1 MRALTHTGD
10 PRIIGPK
17 IPWPQAD
24 HQLLM
29 SICCWWWQCD
39 TWHDWAK
46 GSLVSWGKALLHRTS
61 GAHALMHSGAL
72 SCVHPSTLSQG
83 TVRPSTLTGLDSS
96 QNALS
101 YPKTCAPCTGSQRD
115 FSCNF
120 CSIWWLFLW
129 QNWIFWKLW
138 FLRNRVISEHAKGIY
153 GDDDGAVWKPVKIKE
168 KQGKYL
174 LLKKESP
181 SLNWAKRCPMW
192 KRIKWESCLWE
203 YISGQ
208 KEVRG
213 PEKRK
218 AKSSIEN

>member
-1 MRALTHTGD
+1 MVDTGAKPNIVVRTLAGLAAQKGYSKQGLQTFFYLLMVPCILHMIWLGRGVIGEPKESHKHWCQLLHVDACSHTHRRAQRC
-10 PRIIGPK
+10 PGPK
-17 IPWPQAD
+17 LI
-24 HQLLM
+24 

-61 GAHALMHSGAL
+61 GAQALMHSGAL

-138 FLRNRVISEHAKGIY
+138 FLRNRVISEHAKGI
-153 GDDDGAVWKPVKIKE
+153 
-168 KQGKYL
+168 
-174 LLKKESP
+174 
-181 SLNWAKRCPMW
+181 
-192 KRIKWESCLWE
+192 
-203 YISGQ
+203 
-208 KEVRG
+208 
-213 PEKRK
+213 
-218 AKSSIEN
+218 

>member
-1 MRALTHTGD
+1 MRTLLIESSYREEICRDRIELAGHLWQIWIHGTIKLSLCRLMSTITLRCVLSHTQES
-10 PRIIGPK
+10 PK
-17 IPWPQAD
+17 MPWPQAD

-61 GAHALMHSGAL
+61 GAQARMYRGAL

-115 FSCNF
+115 FTCNF
-120 CSIWWLFLW
+120 CTIWWPFLW

-138 FLRNRVISEHAKGIY
+138 FLRNRVISEHAKGI
-153 GDDDGAVWKPVKIKE
+153 
-168 KQGKYL
+168 
-174 LLKKESP
+174 
-181 SLNWAKRCPMW
+181 
-192 KRIKWESCLWE
+192 
-203 YISGQ
+203 
-208 KEVRG
+208 
-213 PEKRK
+213 
-218 AKSSIEN
+218 

>member
-1 MRALTHTGD
+1 MYPSHDMTWTRCHWWAKGKPRTLMPTITRRCVLSHTQKSTD
-10 PRIIGPK
+10 KLAQRCPGPK
-17 IPWPQAD
+17 LI
-24 HQLLM
+24 

-61 GAHALMHSGAL
+61 GAHARMHSGAL

-120 CSIWWLFLW
+120 CSIWWIFLW
-129 QNWIFWKLW
+129 HYWIFWGGQI
-138 FLRNRVISEHAKGIY
+138 VIFEEQSDKWTCKGHI
-153 GDDDGAVWKPVKIKE
+153 WRWWWSCVKAGENQRKT
-168 KQGKYL
+168 GKISAPEER
-174 LLKKESP
+174 K
-181 SLNWAKRCPMW
+181 SL
-192 KRIKWESCLWE
+192 S
-203 YISGQ
+203 
-208 KEVRG
+208 
-213 PEKRK
+213 
-218 AKSSIEN
+218 